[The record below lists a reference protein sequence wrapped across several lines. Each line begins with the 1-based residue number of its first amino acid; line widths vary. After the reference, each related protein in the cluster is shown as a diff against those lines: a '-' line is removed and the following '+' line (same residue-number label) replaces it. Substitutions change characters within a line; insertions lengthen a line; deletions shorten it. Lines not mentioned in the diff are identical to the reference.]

1 MVAGREIA
9 PHRALRCAGGSGR
22 ASFHGTMPK
31 SMSTTLSAA
40 SDEDIGRL
48 DVPVQNSCMMRRDL
62 GVEGLDAAYEG

>member
-1 MVAGREIA
+1 
-9 PHRALRCAGGSGR
+9 
-22 ASFHGTMPK
+22 MPK